1 MAHNVLP
8 SACLNSKEEQP
19 MIYQINIGGKVFSC
33 GENMDLLKAA
43 KSQQVK
49 IPYGCANG
57 GCGMCKVKIKE
68 GEYKIG
74 LCSKGALSDEERRQG
89 YVLACKTYPLSHL
102 IGELIEY

>member
-1 MAHNVLP
+1 MYRINV
-8 SACLNSKEEQP
+8 
-19 MIYQINIGGKVFSC
+19 GGKVFSC

-43 KSQQVK
+43 KSQHVK

-74 LCSKGALSDEERRQG
+74 LCSKGVLTDEERQNG

-102 IGELIEY
+102 VAELIEF

>member
-1 MAHNVLP
+1 MLP
-8 SACLNSKEEQP
+8 QRLLELKNEGRNKP
-19 MIYQINIGGKVFSC
+19 MVYQINIGGKVFSC

-74 LCSKGALSDEERRQG
+74 LCSKGALSDEERQQG
-89 YVLACKTYPLSHL
+89 YSLACKTYPLSHL
-102 IGELIEY
+102 IGELVEY

>member
-1 MAHNVLP
+1 M
-8 SACLNSKEEQP
+8 
-19 MIYQINIGGKVFSC
+19 YQINIGGKVFSC
-33 GENMDLLKAA
+33 EENMDLLKAA
-43 KSQQVK
+43 NSQQVK

-74 LCSKGALSDEERRQG
+74 LCSKGALSDEERQKG

-102 IGELIEY
+102 VGEFFES